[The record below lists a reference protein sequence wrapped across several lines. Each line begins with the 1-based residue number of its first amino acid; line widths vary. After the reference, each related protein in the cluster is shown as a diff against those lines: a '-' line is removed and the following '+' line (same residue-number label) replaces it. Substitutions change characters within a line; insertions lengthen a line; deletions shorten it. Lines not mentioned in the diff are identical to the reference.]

1 MLPEMSSIPSLDLA
15 ASVDQTEARCAAGFG
30 PDDCLV
36 RRGGNRARRLSE
48 VRPWDRTD
56 QGPALWSGDSLGLT
70 MADGPIPG
78 SRGCDPCAIRGRR
91 RSGRVYTLRPGLLR
105 VAKMMAARSTHD
117 MVDHD
122 SEPPGRARDSP
133 RVSNRPRAARG
144 KSRSSVRPPWRCSR
158 LGWCRPQ
165 GCSPDHSDSSAPLD
179 SSIPGS
185 CGSSRRSASSGSL
198 GWVGLPRIISAYGAG
213 TMKRVA
219 ARGRPSGAARRCR
232 GRNTDG
238 GMIWF
243 SLTDLDHDRREI
255 VVPPLR

>member
-1 MLPEMSSIPSLDLA
+1 MVRRLP
-15 ASVDQTEARCAAGFG
+15 R
-30 PDDCLV
+30 PDDG
-36 RRGGNRARRLSE
+36 RRA
-48 VRPWDRTD
+48 
-56 QGPALWSGDSLGLT
+56 DSLLT
-70 MADGPIPG
+70 
-78 SRGCDPCAIRGRR
+78 R
-91 RSGRVYTLRPGLLR
+91 LRPVRDPGQKAQRSRLHSEAGLLR
-105 VAKMMAARSTHD
+105 VAKTMAARSTHD

-122 SEPPGRARDSP
+122 SEPPGRARDPP

-144 KSRSSVRPPWRCSR
+144 KSRSGVRPAWRCSR
-158 LGWCRPQ
+158 LGWCRPH

-179 SSIPGS
+179 SSFPGS
-185 CGSSRRSASSGSL
+185 CGSSRHSASSGSL
-198 GWVGLPRIISAYGAG
+198 GWEGLPRIISAYGAG